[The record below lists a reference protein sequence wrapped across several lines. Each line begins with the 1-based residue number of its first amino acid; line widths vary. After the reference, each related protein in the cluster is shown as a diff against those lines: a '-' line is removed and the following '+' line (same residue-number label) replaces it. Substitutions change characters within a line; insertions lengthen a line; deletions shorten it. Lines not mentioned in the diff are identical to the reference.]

1 MISNDSN
8 EYWYKDQ
15 TRCRLM
21 ATSSFDRP
29 LEIKNDKAAAKLIE
43 AEKSHKAIRKIDIS
57 RELERGRSFLEK
69 RYSH

>member
-1 MISNDSN
+1 
-8 EYWYKDQ
+8 
-15 TRCRLM
+15 M

-43 AEKSHKAIRKIDIS
+43 AEKSPEAIRKIDIS
-57 RELERGRSFLEK
+57 RELKRGRSFLEK

>member
-1 MISNDSN
+1 
-8 EYWYKDQ
+8 
-15 TRCRLM
+15 M

-43 AEKSHKAIRKIDIS
+43 AEKSHKAMRKIDIS